1 MSTGG
6 KKIAVIGAGPAGYTA
21 AQELSKNGYTV
32 DIYDKE
38 DRLGGA
44 IYTGIPE
51 YRMSK
56 IFLDKVFASMKE
68 DKNITFHFNTKIDCE
83 RFEGLRKNYDKVLVA
98 TGAQIENTYGFEPG
112 NGLYAGLTLLYDL
125 NIRGNH
131 EYYKKYKKAMVWGGG
146 NVAMDCAR
154 SLVRIID
161 DVSVVYRRSEEEITA
176 NKSEIRDARNENV
189 KFNFLCNVKRVLRDK
204 SDAVTGAQLIRQ
216 ELGEPDASGR
226 RSPQSVPGSEF
237 NIDAD
242 IIVMAIGQ
250 KVDLSE
256 LAEDLKITENYRT
269 TLENVFI
276 AGDANVGPATI
287 GKALMEGRAVAA
299 EMQKA

>member
-83 RFEGLRKNYDKVLVA
+83 RFESLRKNYDKVLVA

-146 NVAMDCAR
+146 NVA
-154 SLVRIID
+154 
-161 DVSVVYRRSEEEITA
+161 EIVPHCIPGDQRPGRCKHQPA
-176 NKSEIRDARNENV
+176 DR
-189 KFNFLCNVKRVLRDK
+189 
-204 SDAVTGAQLIRQ
+204 TG
-216 ELGEPDASGR
+216 
-226 RSPQSVPGSEF
+226 
-237 NIDAD
+237 
-242 IIVMAIGQ
+242 
-250 KVDLSE
+250 
-256 LAEDLKITENYRT
+256 
-269 TLENVFI
+269 
-276 AGDANVGPATI
+276 
-287 GKALMEGRAVAA
+287 
-299 EMQKA
+299 